1 MEQGLFPSYRSLD
14 DPSSLEE
21 ERRLCYVGLT
31 RAKEKLFL
39 FHASERR
46 MWGGMREP
54 AIASTFLSEIPEELV
69 KGDIPLSGGATI
81 RREKNLERLTRVDHL
96 DSNKSFLPGAGNA
109 VRKTYS
115 GPSPG
120 KSWSVNDRVEHSSF
134 GEGRVTHV
142 FGSGEKISL
151 AVKFSGMGPKIL
163 DPRLAP
169 LKLIDE
175 QKI

>member
-1 MEQGLFPSYRSLD
+1 MTLHSSKGLEFPVVCLVGMEQGLFPSYRSLD

-69 KGDIPLSGGATI
+69 KGDIPLSGGATL
-81 RREKNLERLTRVDHL
+81 RREKNLDRLTRIDRQ
-96 DSNKSFLPGAGNA
+96 SNKNSCLLY
-109 VRKTYS
+109 TS
-115 GPSPG
+115 PSPRDG
-120 KSWSVNDRVEHSSF
+120 LLSRMPSS
-134 GEGRVTHV
+134 
-142 FGSGEKISL
+142 
-151 AVKFSGMGPKIL
+151 A
-163 DPRLAP
+163 
-169 LKLIDE
+169 
-175 QKI
+175 